1 LKRYL
6 VTLLKIAVS
15 GAIIAFLVWQA
26 TRPQEGQPNV
36 FTTLKEQPKD
46 WPLLIAAWLTCTAAV
61 LLTFL
66 RWWYLVRALELPF
79 RLREALRLGFLGYLF
94 NLAPMGIVGG
104 DLLKAF
110 VLARQYPQAR
120 ARAVASVGVD
130 RAIGFFVLFLVASGA
145 ILITGSY
152 RLSVREI
159 RLPSIIILAL
169 TGLGSLLL
177 FALMRPGMTNGR
189 LTRRVG
195 RLRRVGPALESLI
208 EAIRM
213 YRHKPV
219 VLAVSA
225 AMSVGV
231 HSLSVVG
238 VYLIA
243 RGLPGHDLSL
253 GAHFVAVPVSWTAQ
267 AIPLPMGPPEF
278 LLELFYTH
286 MPGSHATIPTGQGL
300 VVALAYRLITIL
312 IAAIGICYY
321 LGSRRELAEVIQ
333 HAEQQSPGLQV
344 SEAEKAI

>member
-243 RGLPGHDLSL
+243 RG
-253 GAHFVAVPVSWTAQ
+253 
-267 AIPLPMGPPEF
+267 PPEF